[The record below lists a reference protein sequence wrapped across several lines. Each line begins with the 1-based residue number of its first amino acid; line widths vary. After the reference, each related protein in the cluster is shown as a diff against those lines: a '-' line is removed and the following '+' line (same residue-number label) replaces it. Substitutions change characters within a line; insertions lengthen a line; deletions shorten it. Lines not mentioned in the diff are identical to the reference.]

1 MKIAVAGTGKHLPEF
16 VATNDFVVGRMAE
29 CGLTHTPGG
38 KPITAEGIESLVG
51 IRERRFSSD
60 TDNTSDHAVKAAN
73 QALARAG
80 ISWQDLSV
88 VRIGSSSPEKFF
100 PSTTCLTLNK
110 AGAPGIEAVDISA
123 ACTSGLIAMVDVQ
136 SRLLAEPDYQY
147 GLAIGAEVLATRM
160 ANFDD
165 LNSDI
170 WGDGAGAVV
179 LAKAPGEEERG
190 IICSIVGSIPEA
202 ADLVDSIGKGT
213 RPEDFCRQPG
223 IMYRGHEIQRFVLNL
238 LPDLIPRTVKKA
250 NGVLARERGGRHR
263 PIEINDIDAFAVHQA
278 NSRIFSTPARTLG
291 IPESKFFV
299 NVDRY
304 GNTSAASVMICLAE
318 MIEQGVVGPG
328 SLVMLV
334 AFGGGITWASLLVR
348 L

>member
-1 MKIAVAGTGKHLPEF
+1 MRIVVAGTGKYLPDF
-16 VATNDFVVGRMAE
+16 VASNDFVIARMAE
-29 CGLTHTPGG
+29 HGLTHTPGG

-51 IRERRFSSD
+51 VRERRFTSE
-60 TDNTSDHAVKAAN
+60 TDNTSDHAVRAAS

-80 ISWQDLSV
+80 VSWQHLSV
-88 VRIGSSSPEKFF
+88 IRIGSSSPEKFF
-100 PSTTCLTLNK
+100 PSTACLALNK
-110 AGAPGIEAVDISA
+110 VGGPGIEAVDVSA
-123 ACTSGLIAMVDVQ
+123 ACTGGLIAMVDVQ

-147 GLAIGAEVLATRM
+147 GLAVGAEVLAARM
-160 ANFDD
+160 ADFGD

-179 LAKAPGEEERG
+179 LAKAPEEEERG
-190 IICSIVGSIPEA
+190 IICSVVGSIPEA
-202 ADLVDSIGKGT
+202 AGLVDSVGKGT
-213 RPEDFCRQPG
+213 RPEDFCRRPG
-223 IMYRGHEIQRFVLNL
+223 TVYKGHEIQRFILNL
-238 LPDLIPRTVKKA
+238 LPDLIPRTIKKA
-250 NGVLARERGGRHR
+250 NDVLAREGRSR
-263 PIEINDIDAFAVHQA
+263 PIEVTDIDAFAVHQA
-278 NSRIFSTPARTLG
+278 NSRIFRTPAEKLG

-304 GNTSAASVMICLAE
+304 GNTSAASVMICLTE

-334 AFGGGITWASLLVR
+334 SFGGGITWASLLMR